1 MFGPTRRPM
10 SDGSDSDRHFQ
21 RKNPG
26 SAQTGP
32 RPVGLP
38 VPYNPGLRDRDAFV
52 PVSTMPRL
60 SSQAGEAAKENGAF
74 YTPDAVAAALVRWA
88 VRRDS
93 DTLLDPSCGDGRFI
107 AHHPNSVGVERDGA
121 AAEVARQRAPGALVH
136 QADFFTWAGQTTHRF
151 DCAAGNPPFIRYQT
165 FKGEVRRR
173 ALGLCAEIGAPF
185 SALTASWAP
194 FLVVTASLLRAGGRM
209 AFVVPASIG
218 HAPYAAPLLEYLV
231 ARFDLV
237 RVVPIRRKLFP
248 RLSEDCWLLFA
259 DGFGGSTRT
268 IHFAPI
274 EHFGESPLSAPTR
287 VVPVSEW
294 RRDWN
299 RRLRPYLLDR
309 AERSLYRDVARQPGS
324 SRLGLAASVGV
335 GYVTGANEFFH
346 LRPSEAARWDIPAE
360 FLHPTVRNGRV
371 LPAGTL
377 SPLTIEEWRRADEP
391 MLLLRIPKGATLPP
405 PVRAYLDSEK
415 GRQARRTYKCRNR
428 NPWYSVPDVRVPA
441 FFLTYM
447 SGVAPSLVR
456 NSAAATCT
464 NALHAVHP
472 RNGGDVDR
480 LIDAWD
486 SAFVQ
491 LSCELEGHAL
501 GGGMLK
507 LEPREAARVV
517 MPSAG
522 ALSELVESDL
532 RDAVRTL
539 RSWRHY
545 DSAP

>member
-1 MFGPTRRPM
+1 MLG
-10 SDGSDSDRHFQ
+10 
-21 RKNPG
+21 
-26 SAQTGP
+26 
-32 RPVGLP
+32 
-38 VPYNPGLRDRDAFV
+38 DRDTFALI
-52 PVSTMPRL
+52 STMPRL
-60 SSQAGEAAKENGAF
+60 SSQAEEAAKKNGAY
-74 YTPDAVAAALVRWA
+74 YTPGAVAAALVQWV
-88 VRRDS
+88 VRKGS

-107 AHHPNSVGVERDGA
+107 ARHANSVGVERDDAVA
-121 AAEVARQRAPGALVH
+121 AVARQRAPCAQVH
-136 QADFFTWAGQTTHRF
+136 EADFFTWAEQTTHRF

-165 FKGEVRRR
+165 FKGTVRRR
-173 ALGLCAEIGAPF
+173 ALNLCAGLGAPF

-218 HAPYAAPLLEYLV
+218 HAPYAAPLIEYLV

-237 RVVPIRRKLFP
+237 RIVPIRRKLFP
-248 RLSEDCWLLFA
+248 QLSEDCWLLFA
-259 DGFGGSTRT
+259 DGFGGSTGA

-274 EHFGESPLSAPTR
+274 EHFGEFQLPLPVPAR

-294 RRDWN
+294 RREWN
-299 RRLRPYLLDR
+299 RRLRPYLLNR
-309 AERSLYRDVARQPGS
+309 AERSIYQDVARRPDS
-324 SRLGLAASVGV
+324 SRLGLTASVGI
-335 GYVTGANEFFH
+335 GYVTGANDFFH
-346 LRPSEAARWDIPAE
+346 LRPSEAARWGIPDE

-371 LPAGTL
+371 LPARTL
-377 SPLTIEEWRRADEP
+377 SPHTIEEWRRSDEP
-391 MLLLRIPKGATLPP
+391 MLLLRIPKATTLPP
-405 PVRAYLDSEK
+405 SVLEYLGSEK
-415 GRQARRTYKCRNR
+415 GQQARQTYKCRNR
-428 NPWYSVPDVRVPA
+428 SPWYSVPDVRVPA

-472 RNGGDVDR
+472 RNGSAGNR
-480 LIDAWD
+480 LLDAWD
-486 SAFVQ
+486 STFVQ

-517 MPSAG
+517 MPSTN
-522 ALSELVESDL
+522 ALSELAESDL

-539 RSWRHY
+539 RCWRHY
-545 DSAP
+545 DGTP